1 MMRGR
6 GKAGLF
12 VASLSG
18 VILFTGCQDEQA
30 ANQASLDVAEV
41 QGIGFND
48 PIPAD
53 DTATLSTDDA
63 ATTEVADASEPET
76 IAPPPPPELD
86 APVTA
91 DEPAEITAETAPVD
105 IAAIPSATPMPSPTP
120 DPVVEQPVE
129 IAETNTAGGDYQ
141 SISFKQ
147 LSSFKYIEPIPGQ
160 GEETPAEDQI
170 PAEIKKLNGSK
181 AIVEGWMVPM
191 EVAEDGSVRSFVL
204 VKTQP
209 QCCFGDMQAM
219 NEWVDV
225 MMTPGHNAEFNVDM
239 PMKVYGEL
247 EVGEK
252 MEDGFVLSVY
262 RMQADRV
269 EL

>member
-1 MMRGR
+1 MMQGR
-6 GKAGLF
+6 GKVGLF
-12 VASLSG
+12 VAAFSSMIVLSG
-18 VILFTGCQDEQA
+18 CQSEPA
-30 ANQASLDVAEV
+30 ATEAELNVADV
-41 QGIGFND
+41 QGVSFNA
-48 PIPAD
+48 PAPVD
-53 DTATLSTDDA
+53 DSATTQVAA
-63 ATTEVADASEPET
+63 ATESET
-76 IAPPPPPELD
+76 VAPPPPPELESGD
-86 APVTA
+86 SAEEAP
-91 DEPAEITAETAPVD
+91 EISAETSAMD

-129 IAETNTAGGDYQ
+129 VARASSNPDDYVAV
-141 SISFKQ
+141 SFKK
-147 LSSFKYIEPIPGQ
+147 LSSFKYVEPIPGQ
-160 GEETPAEDQI
+160 GEDEAAKTDQI
-170 PAEIKKLNGSK
+170 PAEIKQLDGSK

-191 EVAEDGSVRSFVL
+191 EVAEDGSVKSFVL

-225 MMTPGHNAEFNVDM
+225 MMAPGKNAEFNVDL

-262 RMQADRV
+262 RMKADRV